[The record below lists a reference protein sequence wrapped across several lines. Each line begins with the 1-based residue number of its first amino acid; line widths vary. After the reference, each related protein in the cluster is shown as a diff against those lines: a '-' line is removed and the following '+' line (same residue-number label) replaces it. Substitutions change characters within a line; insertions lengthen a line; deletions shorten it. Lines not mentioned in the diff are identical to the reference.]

1 MNGVWVP
8 IVLFVCVTYGFTYA
22 VRVIVE
28 ARMRSLLARSGASED
43 LLRSILV
50 GEQQQRRLSSLRWG
64 LALVAV
70 GIGFGLI
77 QGLGWTEITPGA
89 VAVLA
94 GAVGLGQ
101 LAFFALS
108 TKFAPSN

>member
-1 MNGVWVP
+1 MEIDWVP
-8 IVLFVCVTYGFTYA
+8 IVLFVCLTYA
-22 VRVIVE
+22 FTFAVKTIVE
-28 ARMRSLLARSGASED
+28 ARMRSLLAKDAVSED
-43 LLRSILV
+43 LLRSILT

-70 GIGFGLI
+70 SVGFGLI
-77 QGLGWTEITPGA
+77 QSYGWTEITPGV

-94 GAVGLGQ
+94 GSVGIGQ

-108 TKFAPSN
+108 TKFTRNG

>member
-1 MNGVWVP
+1 MTRDLIP
-8 IVLFVCVTYGFTYA
+8 IVMFLCLTYSFTFA
-22 VRVIVE
+22 VKIVVE
-28 ARMRSLLARSGASED
+28 ARMRGLLAKNGVSED

-77 QGLGWTEITPGA
+77 QALGWTDVTPGA
-89 VAVLA
+89 VALLA
-94 GAVGLGQ
+94 GAVGIGQ